1 MARPLGCVVQVFK
14 TAPGVT
20 LEKAV
25 EPARDAAPV
34 WSPLGAGGL
43 LMNPHRL
50 RFGGQAVLRMGSS
63 ELKWEQAQPSGVTDL
78 GRGDMV
84 VHVEQEANLY
94 LERAPGFFT
103 HSAFLQ
109 FIKTD
114 TEGFYT
120 LHLAVGPIPSMGAAE
135 EAPSDSVRVA
145 APLFDE
151 ILTVM
156 VETWICLV
164 EQSQEDGMVVA
175 FIRFTRPVLSRK

>member
-14 TAPGVT
+14 IAPGLT

-34 WSPLGAGGL
+34 WSPLGSGGL

-50 RFGGQAVLRMGSS
+50 RIGGQAVLRMSSS
-63 ELKWEQAQPSGVTDL
+63 ELKWEQARPSGVTDL

-94 LERAPGFFT
+94 LERAPGSFT
-103 HSAFLQ
+103 HSASVR

-120 LHLAVGPIPSMGAAE
+120 LHLAVGPIPSMGTAE
-135 EAPSDSVRVA
+135 DASSDSVDAA

-164 EQSQEDGMVVA
+164 EQSKEDGMVLA
-175 FIRFTRPVLSRK
+175 FIRLTRPVK

>member
-1 MARPLGCVVQVFK
+1 MARPLGCVVQVF
-14 TAPGVT
+14 TIAPGIT

-34 WSPLGAGGL
+34 WSPLGSGGL

-50 RFGGQAVLRMGSS
+50 RFGGQAVLRMTSS
-63 ELKWEQAQPSGVTDL
+63 ELKWDPAQPSGVTDL

-94 LERAPGFFT
+94 LERAPGSFT
-103 HSAFLQ
+103 HSASVR

-120 LHLAVGPIPSMGAAE
+120 LHLAVGPIPSMGTAE
-135 EAPSDSVRVA
+135 DASSDSVDAA

-164 EQSQEDGMVVA
+164 EQSKQDGMVLA
-175 FIRFTRPVLSRK
+175 FIRLTRPVK